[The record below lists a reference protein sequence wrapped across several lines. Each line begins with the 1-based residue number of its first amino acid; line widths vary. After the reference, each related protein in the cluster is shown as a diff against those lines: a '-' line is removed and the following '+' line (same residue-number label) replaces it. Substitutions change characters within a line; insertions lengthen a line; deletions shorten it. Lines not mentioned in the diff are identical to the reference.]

1 MKILIAIPCMEQVAA
16 EFAQSLATLNKC
28 GECAVSFIIGSL
40 IYDSRNKLVKQALAA
55 EADVIV
61 FFDSDM
67 VFSSDTLER
76 LVKHIEDGK
85 QVVSGLYFKRRP
97 PYTPVLY
104 KSLEA
109 NGKAEDFVDYPVNSV
124 FKVEGCG
131 FGCVAIT
138 TEALYKMALC
148 CNNWF
153 EPLEHYGEDL
163 SFCYRAKQCGIEIYC
178 DSSIKLG
185 HVGHAVITEEAYQI
199 LKG

>member
-1 MKILIAIPCMEQVAA
+1 MKVLIAVPCMEQVAA
-16 EFAQSLATLNKC
+16 EFAQSLATLNKR
-28 GECAVSFIIGSL
+28 GECAVSFVIGSL
-40 IYDSRNKLVKQALAA
+40 IYDSRNKLAKQALAMG
-55 EADVIV
+55 ADVLV

-67 VFSSDTLER
+67 TFSADTLER
-76 LVKHIEDGK
+76 LLKHIEDDK
-85 QVVSGLYFKRRP
+85 DIVSGLYFKRRP

-109 NGKAEDFVDYPVNSV
+109 NGKAEDFVDYPQNSL

-131 FGCVAIT
+131 FGCVAINT
-138 TEALYKMALC
+138 KVLYEIALSC
-148 CNNWF
+148 GNWF

-163 SFCYRAKQCGIEIYC
+163 SFCYRAKQRGIDIYC

-185 HVGHAVITEEAYQI
+185 HIGHAVITEEAYQM